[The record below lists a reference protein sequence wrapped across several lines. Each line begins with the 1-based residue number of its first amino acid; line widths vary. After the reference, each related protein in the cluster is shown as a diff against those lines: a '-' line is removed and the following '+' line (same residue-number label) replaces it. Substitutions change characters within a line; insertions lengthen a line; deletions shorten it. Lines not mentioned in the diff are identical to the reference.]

1 MDYSSLSIE
10 LLLPFFKY
18 KSKWNFHSSSIHS
31 KYFVFFDTFTS
42 IKHTEEFN
50 IKILKYSYFFVLI
63 VAFACQN
70 STDLSMK
77 KDFSSID
84 ETSLNKNFQVYVPKN
99 NSFVDSIINSVS
111 EFRDLKTSIEDLTK
125 LNPNGIESFLDE
137 TLIKCNNLLNLKN
150 NNFTSRPE
158 IRGRLKVLKTNILKC
173 KFNNHQNDI
182 KSLNESLKNLFTSY
196 NILFERLE
204 DFR

>member
-1 MDYSSLSIE
+1 M
-10 LLLPFFKY
+10 
-18 KSKWNFHSSSIHS
+18 
-31 KYFVFFDTFTS
+31 
-42 IKHTEEFN
+42 
-50 IKILKYSYFFVLI
+50 I

-84 ETSLNKNFQVYVPKN
+84 ETPLNKNFQVYVPKN

>member
-1 MDYSSLSIE
+1 M
-10 LLLPFFKY
+10 
-18 KSKWNFHSSSIHS
+18 
-31 KYFVFFDTFTS
+31 
-42 IKHTEEFN
+42 
-50 IKILKYSYFFVLI
+50 
-63 VAFACQN
+63 
-70 STDLSMK
+70 
-77 KDFSSID
+77 D
-84 ETSLNKNFQVYVPKN
+84 ETPLNRNFQVYVPKN

>member
-1 MDYSSLSIE
+1 
-10 LLLPFFKY
+10 
-18 KSKWNFHSSSIHS
+18 
-31 KYFVFFDTFTS
+31 
-42 IKHTEEFN
+42 
-50 IKILKYSYFFVLI
+50 
-63 VAFACQN
+63 
-70 STDLSMK
+70 MK

-84 ETSLNKNFQVYVPKN
+84 EISLNKNFQIYVPKN

-111 EFRDLKTSIEDLTK
+111 ELRDLKTSIEDLTK

-182 KSLNESLKNLFTSY
+182 KNLNESLKNLFTSY

-204 DFR
+204 DLR